1 MSDISLEFD
10 EYIDAVYFA
19 ISKGTANVSPSDK
32 KKLRGLLRYYA
43 KKKHPFTACVRDNRK
58 RFGAHTEEYCA
69 VLKDLIVG
77 NTKWRGKG
85 KKYTPKNLSEDFN
98 NLDDFLTEIGLTD
111 IPEDFLEYVS
121 SLTDED
127 IEDMTNSIAE
137 NTEFAEGDVA
147 WDYKKSFDHMRREL
161 QTALNDEGD
170 GEAGMDYWVEDIQP
184 GQALVCHGYSEYY
197 VVPFKMGAKGVS
209 ISDESEWTAV
219 EKAWV
224 EANYSEE
231 PTILAEM
238 YFADGDTVEEDGVIW
253 KTIMREGTWK
263 YSPGPGQRPVAKP
276 ITVVKSGTSDPHK
289 SIISLEELKNN
300 FEAGAKDHVTIPTSH
315 ADKVYE
321 NTGFID
327 ALKIDTD
334 SKGRAVLKAA
344 HRFTDKK
351 IKQMVLDGSI
361 ANVSAG
367 ILFDYI
373 KKDSGKKFNAIL
385 GHSALTNSPW
395 LTDMDGF
402 ETLTAGENLTVISFS
417 EEDEKGNTSTTDT
430 TAINQG
436 GVIVSTLDTETKPT
450 FFDELGLSEDEVKA
464 RLDRLEAVEA
474 EVKRNRIDS
483 KLADW
488 KAEGKAPA
496 VLKIAE
502 KALLSDSGA
511 VAVNFSEDGKETS
524 LTLSEVVEQLVAASP
539 EVKLAEE
546 VVSDK
551 DLAGEKPADD
561 ASDEN
566 KEASF
571 SEAEKTE
578 IGLLMFDHGYSEEAA
593 IAKVREAQKSE

>member
-1 MSDISLEFD
+1 MSDIDMEFED
-10 EYIDAVYFA
+10 YIESVYFA

-32 KKLRGLLRYYA
+32 KKLKGLLRYYA

-58 RFGAHTEEYCA
+58 RFGVHTEEYCA

-98 NLDDFLTEIGLTD
+98 NLDDFLTEIGLENV
-111 IPEDFLEYVS
+111 PEDFLGYLD
-121 SLTDED
+121 SLTEED
-127 IEDMTNSIAE
+127 IETMTNSIAE
-137 NTEFAEGDVA
+137 NAEFAEGDVT

-161 QTALNDEGD
+161 QAALNDDGS

-224 EANYSEE
+224 EQNYAEE

-238 YFADGDTVEEDGVIW
+238 YFADGDAVEEDGVIW

-263 YSPGPGQRPVAKP
+263 YSPGPGQKPVAKP
-276 ITVVKSGTSDPHK
+276 ITVVKSGTSDPNK
-289 SIISLEELKNN
+289 AIISLEELKNN
-300 FEAGAKDHVTIPTSH
+300 FDAGAKDHVTIPTSH

-334 SKGRAVLKAA
+334 AKGRAVLKAA
-344 HRFTDKK
+344 HRFTDKA
-351 IKQMVLDGSI
+351 IKSKVLDGSI

-395 LTDMDGF
+395 LTDMEGF

-417 EEDEKGNTSTTDT
+417 EEDEEGNTSNTDT
-430 TAINQG
+430 TATNEG
-436 GVIVSTLDTETKPT
+436 GVIVSTLEDTKPT

-488 KAEGKAPA
+488 KAEGKSPA

-502 KALLSDSGA
+502 QALLSDSGA
-511 VAVNFSEDGKETS
+511 VAFNFSEDGKETS

-539 EVKLAEE
+539 EMKLADEQ
-546 VVSDK
+546 VSDA
-551 DLAGEKPADD
+551 DLAGDKPDND
-561 ASDEN
+561 ASEEN

-571 SEAEKTE
+571 SEEEKTQ
-578 IGLLMFDHGYSEEAA
+578 IGVLMFDHGYSEEAA